1 MEEKVFRT
9 PESLASVLCFIIDPM
24 YFHVNVFKKNA
35 IAIQTQEI
43 SDSIAL

>member
-35 IAIQTQEI
+35 IAI
-43 SDSIAL
+43 